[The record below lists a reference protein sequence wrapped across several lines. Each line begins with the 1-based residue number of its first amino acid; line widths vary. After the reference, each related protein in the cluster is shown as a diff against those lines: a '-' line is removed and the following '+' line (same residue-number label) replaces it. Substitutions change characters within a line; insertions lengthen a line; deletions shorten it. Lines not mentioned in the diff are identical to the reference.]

1 MAQHN
6 SLVFDTASDA
16 ARFIEPQR
24 KKGTTI
30 VTTNG
35 CFDLIHPG
43 HVAYLTEAAALG
55 TMLIVG
61 VNCDAVVRTLKG
73 PGRPVFSESDRAHV
87 VAALQMVDAAFVFK
101 EPDPRTFID
110 ILKPDIHVKGG
121 DYSGA
126 IIEKDAVE
134 RNGGI
139 VRFVSYLKNYSTSN
153 IVKRIRSH
161 TAFDM

>member
-1 MAQHN
+1 MEQHI
-6 SLVFDTASDA
+6 SPVFDTASDVV
-16 ARFIEPQR
+16 RFIEPQR
-24 KKGTTI
+24 EKGATV

-43 HVAYLTEAAALG
+43 HVSYLNEAAALG

-61 VNCDAVVRTLKG
+61 VNCDAVVRALKG
-73 PGRPVFSESDRAHV
+73 PGRPVFSASDRAHV
-87 VAALQMVDAAFVFK
+87 IAALQMVDAAFVFE
-101 EPDPRTFID
+101 EPDPRAFID

-126 IIEKDAVE
+126 IIEKESVE
-134 RNGGI
+134 RNGGT

-161 TAFDM
+161 TAFDK